1 MKTIQTQTSSIES
14 FRDVNQKNKKIV
26 DNIINKKDKD

>member
-1 MKTIQTQTSSIES
+1 NKDDSNSNNSIES

-26 DNIINKKDKD
+26 DNIINNKDKD